1 MTFQELS
8 DYNDHYMLQ
17 EADWSSW
24 GRRAAG
30 TAAAAAAMYGG
41 SQYTPTTPTPP
52 TDRPAAVVQ
61 PANPQ
66 AVVDPIQDA
75 NFIAYIKNVEN
86 AASEG
91 RSSNGVWVQHS
102 SPEGGSDTFG
112 YGHKIKRGED
122 FSQGRTDAQVD
133 ALLVDDLQAAENIV
147 RREIGTD
154 VYNKLDPKRKQMLIE
169 FAFNLG
175 TLRGF
180 PLFTKAVI
188 DNDIDVMRAEHHRK
202 YEDKNTG
209 KWIGLKRRNDLFHK
223 YFLE

>member
-1 MTFQELS
+1 MFGPASGYLYIITNKSWPGWLKVGTTRNLKSRLQSYQTSSPFR
-8 DYNDHYMLQ
+8 DYEVIYSIKHPAYLQ
-17 EADWSSW
+17 AEQNIKKQMAYF
-24 GRRAAG
+24 AK
-30 TAAAAAAMYGG
+30 
-41 SQYTPTTPTPP
+41 
-52 TDRPAAVVQ
+52 
-61 PANPQ
+61 
-66 AVVDPIQDA
+66 
-75 NFIAYIKNVEN
+75 FIAYIKNVEN

-188 DNDIDVMRAEHHRK
+188 DNDIDVMRAEHHR
-202 YEDKNTG
+202 T
-209 KWIGLKRRNDLFHK
+209 
-223 YFLE
+223 LESG